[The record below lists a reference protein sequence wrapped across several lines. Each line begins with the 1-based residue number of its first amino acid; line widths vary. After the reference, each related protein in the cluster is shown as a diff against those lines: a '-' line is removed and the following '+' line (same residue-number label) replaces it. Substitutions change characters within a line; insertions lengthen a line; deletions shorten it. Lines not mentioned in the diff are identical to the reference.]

1 MDDHTRVLVLGLDG
15 YDPGFAESLLTE
27 GRMPNLARLIAD
39 SARATLDHGKHRL
52 TGLSW
57 EHFATG
63 LTPDELQRWSAVS
76 FDPAT
81 YRVRQPTTTAEP
93 FLASLGDAVVV
104 FDPPYFDLGRAPRAL
119 GLVNWGAHDPG
130 VAAMS
135 RPANLQSEVAYRFG
149 TYPGAKYIY
158 GFVWPSEQ
166 QAKAAA
172 EALTQAVSLRTEISR
187 WLLAERLPDWK
198 VACIV
203 VGELHSVIEP
213 MWHGID
219 ASHPL
224 HGLPSATA
232 AAHGVRSVYLALDD
246 MIGTLR
252 EAFPDATLVAFCMHG
267 MGANNAD
274 VASML
279 LLPEFCY
286 RRAFGQPLFSPRP
299 AWVGPF
305 KTDGTPPQLD
315 DGDKWEAAVRRC
327 FPLSLRLCA
336 RLRKSLGK
344 LPRPLRAAH
353 AHAHR
358 EAAGAANLDW
368 MPATAYAPC
377 WPAMDAFALPSF
389 YDGRIRVN
397 LAGRERLGRIAI
409 EDYYR
414 FRDALEAELVAL
426 RNPATGEPAVE
437 ELHHPHRDD
446 PRQLHDTEPDIEI
459 VWRQATLTALAS
471 NRLGTI
477 GPAPIRR
484 TGGHTGG
491 HGVLYL
497 LNSPLPAG
505 DYGHHSA
512 FDVAPTV
519 AELAGDPDFARL
531 SGRSLLAV
539 DGKGKAAPEASSA
552 LTSSA

>member
-1 MDDHTRVLVLGLDG
+1 
-15 YDPGFAESLLTE
+15 
-27 GRMPNLARLIAD
+27 
-39 SARATLDHGKHRL
+39 
-52 TGLSW
+52 
-57 EHFATG
+57 
-63 LTPDELQRWSAVS
+63 
-76 FDPAT
+76 
-81 YRVRQPTTTAEP
+81 
-93 FLASLGDAVVV
+93 
-104 FDPPYFDLGRAPRAL
+104 
-119 GLVNWGAHDPG
+119 
-130 VAAMS
+130 
-135 RPANLQSEVAYRFG
+135 
-149 TYPGAKYIY
+149 
-158 GFVWPSEQ
+158 
-166 QAKAAA
+166 
-172 EALTQAVSLRTEISR
+172 
-187 WLLAERLPDWK
+187 
-198 VACIV
+198 
-203 VGELHSVIEP
+203 